1 MLITDNG
8 QMTYRQTLS
17 FKVQNIQMEGSARE
31 SKPSAKLGNQSA
43 PGSREVE
50 DLEVLDSD
58 SASPSALGSVSR
70 RLSRHCATAVPLGV
84 LFLPLLFSGFTC
96 HVSTFY
102 SLRQAAWHNEG

>member
-43 PGSREVE
+43 PGSQ
-50 DLEVLDSD
+50 
-58 SASPSALGSVSR
+58 GHFSVSKTD
-70 RLSRHCATAVPLGV
+70 LQ
-84 LFLPLLFSGFTC
+84 LLFC
-96 HVSTFY
+96 Y
-102 SLRQAAWHNEG
+102 